1 MLGCGH
7 WLHAERPQLFNSL
20 VRRFLLPRESGAAGQ

>member
-1 MLGCGH
+1 MPGCGH

-20 VRRFLLPRESGAAGQ
+20 VRRFLLAPDTTGAGS